1 MAVNENSGY
10 ERVKAIR
17 DEMATAILEAIEKN
31 PKEWERGWTAIDIT
45 TPLNGKSGKAYKGF
59 NSLYLY
65 FMQVKKKYNDPRWVT
80 FNQAKDLGA
89 SVKKGEKSSPILFY
103 QLYDKN
109 TKKEYNPLTVRDMS
123 DDEKR
128 DYMQNNVRRI
138 LKYSTV
144 FNAEQCDNFPERKTD
159 ELLRM
164 SEEERA
170 RQNALIE
177 QVIAN
182 SAAPVYYDGG
192 DRAYYSLGRDSVHLP
207 KIEAFHTMQDYYATA
222 IHEIAHSTGHKSR
235 LNRFGTANDVGSYA
249 IEELRAE
256 LASMFIQR
264 ELGISISGAHFEN
277 HAAYL
282 NSWLNAVKNDK
293 QLFFNAV
300 RDAEKISDYVAEHYL
315 QAEHTAELD
324 AENTK
329 EKTPVFDA
337 EAVFSEQIDAVLSGA
352 DTESTHI
359 KVSNTPKILRDAGLP
374 NLPILITA
382 KHLRSITQDSGT
394 ESMNYHGLGVK
405 AIKKLPELLADPVM
419 IMDSLTRS
427 DSVVVLTEIADKENR
442 PIIAAIKLDGKGN
455 IGGYKIEAN
464 ILTSVYGKDNF
475 ESFLNRNLQVGTV
488 LYWSKEKS
496 QELFEIPG
504 IQFPD
509 SLNSLDS
516 DTIIRKSRAFV
527 NTSAEKNFEKADI
540 KSKTQSEEYKIDFRL
555 AYGNELLLSRE
566 LGAIGFRKDY
576 SAETENEKRDEQA
589 FEAGLN
595 YWTNEIKYNKGEQEI
610 VAIYGKVNKGVVIEP
625 ADIVRFTTKG
635 MERAEVE
642 KLVTILDGF
651 NVKATVKSKTDEARE
666 RIEFL
671 HAWEQTPEIERKAV
685 KEELLHAERMDFLDD
700 ETNAKGRLAWIREY
714 EMQREREISEAR
726 EKAHEAGLPFSS
738 APFDG
743 EEDFNPYVFD
753 GSMSVEDYKRMHDDI
768 EAVALLN
775 EPLYGVVYDW
785 KGLKEE
791 NTIYTT
797 EQLQEHMPGF
807 DSQADLQEGAFDA
820 NKTYTVIKLNG
831 SEETETRYKVQSF
844 LTGKYNYAP
853 EGIDDWYW
861 ETRSDNLFTG
871 EANPTAEKIIQ
882 YFNLKG
888 EELTMNESKN
898 TNKEKNKTLKLGKE
912 IIEVHGMYRNNLM
925 RTYEEAKAEATT
937 LTRETQEP
945 YLIIGK
951 SEAPAGIKTWF
962 NEGNI
967 LPLSE
972 AKRIFELLNEEFKR
986 EKQKAPIRFAIAYTF
1001 EGKEEFQEGLNYVFG
1016 AEKRDFQNVIEKHFR
1031 GNSNGLTRYFTRH
1044 IELNEMLHAAQAE
1057 KLPLQEQ
1064 FNIQSFILAEAKIMN
1079 HAKPFTAY
1087 KPATY
1092 LDHENIPKEQEEQV
1106 RKIKAKDLQIGD
1118 IVLNRDGTEDELRDV
1133 GVGIDATVK
1142 GLVRVESEN
1151 EYGMFAYMLDAD
1163 ETVTLSPRSP
1173 IRESAPKDGQ
1183 ERRSE
1188 TLGEE
1193 LTKQSIWLKI
1203 GLSEGAV
1210 GNKFGKNLLI
1220 RMPKGEYS
1228 GFGLFVDAK
1237 YIKTS
1242 TDGNSV
1248 LTVGDKLKYRINND
1262 GRQVELTGAELKD
1275 VFAGK
1280 TLNKT
1285 PERVAP
1291 SKRNKAAL
1299 DRLAKNIPAELKEQ
1313 PCWGVYF
1320 TTPPK
1325 DPNKKKRDKV
1335 ILSPTNGKW
1344 ARANDPESWTDFE
1357 TAMKYAR
1364 EHNHEGLSLLL
1375 TKNSGITC
1383 IDLDECIDAAGK
1395 YNGIAEKLTN
1405 ELNGTYTERSVSGNG
1420 LHIFVKDD
1428 VLKDGQYKS
1437 TARTEQGELEVYDS
1451 AHIISLTGDMV
1462 SKTNELTKS
1471 PTATTLYMRETLG
1484 ERQRTNAPVIR
1495 DVNSTYRAGSDNEV
1509 IERIRKSKR
1518 GADFEA
1524 LFTGKGITGNAS
1536 VDDMKL
1542 ANILVFFTDCDAAQS
1557 LRIMKSSASYR
1568 PDKSENYYTHTI
1580 GRAIE
1585 TLSMRPMYGAG
1596 NRAGANKGKRGQG
1609 SER

>member
-1 MAVNENSGY
+1 
-10 ERVKAIR
+10 
-17 DEMATAILEAIEKN
+17 
-31 PKEWERGWTAIDIT
+31 
-45 TPLNGKSGKAYKGF
+45 
-59 NSLYLY
+59 
-65 FMQVKKKYNDPRWVT
+65 
-80 FNQAKDLGA
+80 
-89 SVKKGEKSSPILFY
+89 
-103 QLYDKN
+103 
-109 TKKEYNPLTVRDMS
+109 
-123 DDEKR
+123 
-128 DYMQNNVRRI
+128 
-138 LKYSTV
+138 
-144 FNAEQCDNFPERKTD
+144 
-159 ELLRM
+159 
-164 SEEERA
+164 
-170 RQNALIE
+170 
-177 QVIAN
+177 
-182 SAAPVYYDGG
+182 
-192 DRAYYSLGRDSVHLP
+192 
-207 KIEAFHTMQDYYATA
+207 
-222 IHEIAHSTGHKSR
+222 
-235 LNRFGTANDVGSYA
+235 
-249 IEELRAE
+249 
-256 LASMFIQR
+256 
-264 ELGISISGAHFEN
+264 
-277 HAAYL
+277 
-282 NSWLNAVKNDK
+282 
-293 QLFFNAV
+293 
-300 RDAEKISDYVAEHYL
+300 
-315 QAEHTAELD
+315 
-324 AENTK
+324 
-329 EKTPVFDA
+329 
-337 EAVFSEQIDAVLSGA
+337 
-352 DTESTHI
+352 
-359 KVSNTPKILRDAGLP
+359 
-374 NLPILITA
+374 
-382 KHLRSITQDSGT
+382 
-394 ESMNYHGLGVK
+394 
-405 AIKKLPELLADPVM
+405 
-419 IMDSLTRS
+419 
-427 DSVVVLTEIADKENR
+427 
-442 PIIAAIKLDGKGN
+442 
-455 IGGYKIEAN
+455 
-464 ILTSVYGKDNF
+464 
-475 ESFLNRNLQVGTV
+475 
-488 LYWSKEKS
+488 
-496 QELFEIPG
+496 
-504 IQFPD
+504 
-509 SLNSLDS
+509 
-516 DTIIRKSRAFV
+516 
-527 NTSAEKNFEKADI
+527 
-540 KSKTQSEEYKIDFRL
+540 
-555 AYGNELLLSRE
+555 
-566 LGAIGFRKDY
+566 
-576 SAETENEKRDEQA
+576 
-589 FEAGLN
+589 
-595 YWTNEIKYNKGEQEI
+595 
-610 VAIYGKVNKGVVIEP
+610 
-625 ADIVRFTTKG
+625 

-1173 IRESAPKDGQ
+1173 IRESAPKAESTESREREDAAAREDFPNDFEDEFTEALLDHFEEEQKSTDVKEPVQNAADGQ

-1585 TLSMRPMYGAG
+1585 TLSTRPMYGAG

>member
-374 NLPILITA
+374 
-382 KHLRSITQDSGT
+382 
-394 ESMNYHGLGVK
+394 
-405 AIKKLPELLADPVM
+405 
-419 IMDSLTRS
+419 
-427 DSVVVLTEIADKENR
+427 
-442 PIIAAIKLDGKGN
+442 
-455 IGGYKIEAN
+455 
-464 ILTSVYGKDNF
+464 
-475 ESFLNRNLQVGTV
+475 
-488 LYWSKEKS
+488 
-496 QELFEIPG
+496 
-504 IQFPD
+504 
-509 SLNSLDS
+509 
-516 DTIIRKSRAFV
+516 
-527 NTSAEKNFEKADI
+527 
-540 KSKTQSEEYKIDFRL
+540 
-555 AYGNELLLSRE
+555 
-566 LGAIGFRKDY
+566 
-576 SAETENEKRDEQA
+576 
-589 FEAGLN
+589 
-595 YWTNEIKYNKGEQEI
+595 
-610 VAIYGKVNKGVVIEP
+610 
-625 ADIVRFTTKG
+625 
-635 MERAEVE
+635 
-642 KLVTILDGF
+642 
-651 NVKATVKSKTDEARE
+651 
-666 RIEFL
+666 
-671 HAWEQTPEIERKAV
+671 
-685 KEELLHAERMDFLDD
+685 
-700 ETNAKGRLAWIREY
+700 
-714 EMQREREISEAR
+714 
-726 EKAHEAGLPFSS
+726 FSS

-871 EANPTAEKIIQ
+871 EANPTADKIIQ

-1173 IRESAPKDGQ
+1173 IRESAPKAESTESREREDAAAREDFPNDFEDEFTEALLDHFEEEQKSTDVKEPVQNAADGQ

-1585 TLSMRPMYGAG
+1585 TLSTRPMYGAG

>member
-1 MAVNENSGY
+1 MAEVNGNSGY

-31 PKEWERGWTAIDIT
+31 PKEWERGWTAVDAT

-65 FMQVKKKYNDPRWVT
+65 FMQVKRGYKDPRWVT
-80 FNQAKDLGA
+80 FNQSKELGA
-89 SVKKGEKSSPILFY
+89 SVKKGEKASPILFY

-159 ELLRM
+159 ELPRM
-164 SEEERA
+164 SEEERS

-182 SAAPVYYDGG
+182 SFAPIFYDGG
-192 DRAYYSLGRDSVHLP
+192 NRAYYSPGRDSIHLP

-222 IHEIAHSTGHKSR
+222 LHEIAHSTGHESR
-235 LNRFGTANDVGSYA
+235 LNRFGAANDVGSYA

-256 LASMFIQR
+256 LASTFMQR

-315 QAEHTAELD
+315 NAERATELD

-337 EAVFSEQIDAVLSGA
+337 KAVFSEQVDAVLSGA
-352 DTESTHI
+352 DTTSTHI
-359 KVSNTPKILRDAGLP
+359 KVSNTPKILRDVGLP

-394 ESMNYHGLGVK
+394 ESMNYHGLGEK

-419 IMDSLTRS
+419 IMDSLTRE
-427 DSVVVLTEIADKENR
+427 DSVVVLTEIFDKENR
-442 PIIAAIKLDGKGN
+442 PVIAAIKIDG
-455 IGGYKIEAN
+455 IGRQNGEIISAN

-475 ESFLNRNLQVGTV
+475 ESFLNLNLQANTV
-488 LYWSKEKS
+488 LYWNKEKS
-496 QELFEIPG
+496 QALSVNPG

-509 SLNSLDS
+509 VLATLDS
-516 DTIIRKSRAFV
+516 DIIIRKSRAFV
-527 NTSAEKNFEKADI
+527 NSSAEKSFEKADI
-540 KSKTQSEEYKIDFRL
+540 
-555 AYGNELLLSRE
+555 N
-566 LGAIGFRKDY
+566 
-576 SAETENEKRDEQA
+576 
-589 FEAGLN
+589 
-595 YWTNEIKYNKGEQEI
+595 
-610 VAIYGKVNKGVVIEP
+610 
-625 ADIVRFTTKG
+625 
-635 MERAEVE
+635 
-642 KLVTILDGF
+642 
-651 NVKATVKSKTDEARE
+651 
-666 RIEFL
+666 
-671 HAWEQTPEIERKAV
+671 
-685 KEELLHAERMDFLDD
+685 D
-700 ETNAKGRLAWIREY
+700 ETNARNRLAWVREY
-714 EMQREREISEAR
+714 EVQQEKEIEEAR

-738 APFDG
+738 APFDS
-743 EEDFNPYVFD
+743 EEEFNPYVFD
-753 GSMSVEDYKRMHDDI
+753 GSMSVEDYKLMHDDI
-768 EAVALLN
+768 EAAALLN
-775 EPLYGVVYDW
+775 APLYGIVYDW

-791 NTIYTT
+791 NTLYTA

-807 DSQADLQEGAFDA
+807 DSQTDLQEGAFDA

-831 SEETETRYKVQSF
+831 SEEAETIHKVQSF

-861 ETRSDNLFTG
+861 ETRTDNLFTG

-888 EELTMNESKN
+888 EELSMRESKKEN
-898 TNKEKNKTLKLGKE
+898 TNKEKYKTLKLGKE
-912 IIEVHGMYRNNLM
+912 IIEVRGMYRNNLM

-945 YLIIGK
+945 YLVIGK

-972 AKRIFELLNEEFKR
+972 AKRIFESLNEEFKR

-1031 GNSNGLTRYFTRH
+1031 GNSNDLTRYFTRH

-1133 GVGIDATVK
+1133 GVGVDATVK

-1173 IRESAPKDGQ
+1173 IRESAPKAESTESREREDAAAREDFPNDFEDEFTEALLDHFEEEQKSTDVKEPVQNAADGQ

-1585 TLSMRPMYGAG
+1585 TLSTRPMYGAG

>member
-1 MAVNENSGY
+1 
-10 ERVKAIR
+10 
-17 DEMATAILEAIEKN
+17 
-31 PKEWERGWTAIDIT
+31 
-45 TPLNGKSGKAYKGF
+45 
-59 NSLYLY
+59 
-65 FMQVKKKYNDPRWVT
+65 
-80 FNQAKDLGA
+80 
-89 SVKKGEKSSPILFY
+89 
-103 QLYDKN
+103 
-109 TKKEYNPLTVRDMS
+109 
-123 DDEKR
+123 
-128 DYMQNNVRRI
+128 
-138 LKYSTV
+138 
-144 FNAEQCDNFPERKTD
+144 
-159 ELLRM
+159 
-164 SEEERA
+164 
-170 RQNALIE
+170 
-177 QVIAN
+177 
-182 SAAPVYYDGG
+182 
-192 DRAYYSLGRDSVHLP
+192 
-207 KIEAFHTMQDYYATA
+207 MQDYYATA
-222 IHEIAHSTGHKSR
+222 LHEIAHSTGHESR
-235 LNRFGTANDVGSYA
+235 LNRFGAANDVGSYA

-256 LASMFIQR
+256 LASTFMQR

-315 QAEHTAELD
+315 NAERATELD

-337 EAVFSEQIDAVLSGA
+337 KAVFSEQVDAVLSGA
-352 DTESTHI
+352 DTTSTHI
-359 KVSNTPKILRDAGLP
+359 KVSNTPKILRDVGLP

-394 ESMNYHGLGVK
+394 ESMNYHGLGEK

-419 IMDSLTRS
+419 IMDSLTRE
-427 DSVVVLTEIADKENR
+427 DSVVVLTEIFDKENR
-442 PIIAAIKLDGKGN
+442 PVIAAIKIDG
-455 IGGYKIEAN
+455 IGRQNGEIISAN

-475 ESFLNRNLQVGTV
+475 ESFLNLNLQANTV
-488 LYWSKEKS
+488 LYWNKEKS
-496 QELFEIPG
+496 QALSVNPG

-509 SLNSLDS
+509 VLATLDS
-516 DTIIRKSRAFV
+516 DIIIRKSRAFV
-527 NTSAEKNFEKADI
+527 NSSAEKSFEKADI
-540 KSKTQSEEYKIDFRL
+540 
-555 AYGNELLLSRE
+555 N
-566 LGAIGFRKDY
+566 
-576 SAETENEKRDEQA
+576 
-589 FEAGLN
+589 
-595 YWTNEIKYNKGEQEI
+595 
-610 VAIYGKVNKGVVIEP
+610 
-625 ADIVRFTTKG
+625 
-635 MERAEVE
+635 
-642 KLVTILDGF
+642 
-651 NVKATVKSKTDEARE
+651 
-666 RIEFL
+666 
-671 HAWEQTPEIERKAV
+671 
-685 KEELLHAERMDFLDD
+685 D
-700 ETNAKGRLAWIREY
+700 ETNARNRLAWVREY
-714 EMQREREISEAR
+714 EVQQEKEIEEAR

-738 APFDG
+738 APFDS
-743 EEDFNPYVFD
+743 EEEFNPYVFD
-753 GSMSVEDYKRMHDDI
+753 GSMSVEDYKLMHDDI
-768 EAVALLN
+768 EAAALLN
-775 EPLYGVVYDW
+775 APLYGIVYDW

-791 NTIYTT
+791 NTLYTA

-807 DSQADLQEGAFDA
+807 DSQTDLQEGAFDA

-831 SEETETRYKVQSF
+831 SEEAETIHKVQSF

-861 ETRSDNLFTG
+861 ETRTDNLFTG

-888 EELTMNESKN
+888 EELSMRESKKEN
-898 TNKEKNKTLKLGKE
+898 TNKEKYKTLKLGKE
-912 IIEVHGMYRNNLM
+912 IIEVRGMYRNNLM

-945 YLIIGK
+945 YLVIGK

-972 AKRIFELLNEEFKR
+972 AKRIFESLNEEFKR

-1031 GNSNGLTRYFTRH
+1031 GNSNDLTSTDVK
-1044 IELNEMLHAAQAE
+1044 EPVQNAA
-1057 KLPLQEQ
+1057 
-1064 FNIQSFILAEAKIMN
+1064 
-1079 HAKPFTAY
+1079 
-1087 KPATY
+1087 
-1092 LDHENIPKEQEEQV
+1092 
-1106 RKIKAKDLQIGD
+1106 
-1118 IVLNRDGTEDELRDV
+1118 
-1133 GVGIDATVK
+1133 
-1142 GLVRVESEN
+1142 
-1151 EYGMFAYMLDAD
+1151 
-1163 ETVTLSPRSP
+1163 
-1173 IRESAPKDGQ
+1173 DGQ

-1585 TLSMRPMYGAG
+1585 TLSTRPMYGAG

>member
-1 MAVNENSGY
+1 MAEVNGNSGY

-159 ELLRM
+159 ELPRM
-164 SEEERA
+164 SEEERS

-182 SAAPVYYDGG
+182 SFAPIFYDGG
-192 DRAYYSLGRDSVHLP
+192 NRAYYSPGRDSIHLP

-455 IGGYKIEAN
+455 IGGYKIE
-464 ILTSVYGKDNF
+464 
-475 ESFLNRNLQVGTV
+475 
-488 LYWSKEKS
+488 
-496 QELFEIPG
+496 
-504 IQFPD
+504 
-509 SLNSLDS
+509 
-516 DTIIRKSRAFV
+516 
-527 NTSAEKNFEKADI
+527 
-540 KSKTQSEEYKIDFRL
+540 
-555 AYGNELLLSRE
+555 
-566 LGAIGFRKDY
+566 
-576 SAETENEKRDEQA
+576 
-589 FEAGLN
+589 
-595 YWTNEIKYNKGEQEI
+595 
-610 VAIYGKVNKGVVIEP
+610 AIYGKVNKGVVIEP

-1173 IRESAPKDGQ
+1173 IRESAPKAESTESREREDAAAREDFPNDFEDEFTEALLDHFEEEQKSTDVKEPVQNAADGQ

-1585 TLSMRPMYGAG
+1585 TLSTRPMYGAG